1 MIEHCRATSL
11 VVLAAVSLFGGTL
24 MSVSATASAAAVS
37 KTQSCQELK
46 NGVTVCNVHKVAS
59 SDSLGSFHVTSI
71 TTIKV
76 AGDTVL
82 RYQTVNGYATSAKC
96 YQATSFTDVSKGAT
110 CWVATKLGYRFKNSG
125 VSSSGIRVYFEDY
138 IGSKYSPVGT
148 KFYWDEQLRTWR
160 KANCGNYVSFIGTEK
175 LTVARVELVQTFNQL
190 AVLLTGEVQKTLS
203 EEIGATASCNVGG
216 TSAFASYNGTDILRL
231 WIKVQAR
238 ASSYESAIG
247 QAEVSATKRSNS
259 LDAGLSA
266 EVKALAFDHLTGKVK
281 VSCHTSVTKTTTTVK
296 PKPPIP
302 LVPVY
307 VTKIMESPAPADRI
321 ISSIPNGTKFRFQ
334 VTVDGQAHVV
344 LYQHAKQLLGRYP
357 AGTTVKTRELKPLG
371 SMQWILLAPATVV
384 QTVKLSN
391 QPSLIVYKDQEVA
404 PLIPVYVTKI
414 MESPAPADRIISS
427 IPNGTKFRFL
437 VMVKGHLPKYV
448 LYNGPH
454 QWVGDYAWGTTVYAN
469 ELTPFGVD
477 KWVTVSKG
485 GNSQSMLITK
495 KYTFE
500 FTDREIAPPPPT
512 TTTTVP
518 PPPTTTTTV
527 PPPPTTTT
535 TVPPPPTTTTTVP
548 PPPTTTTT
556 QPPPPKTIQA
566 TLCPVQETDVDVSE
580 QIQIC
585 AKIFATPGDDVV
597 VTIEAMYGSFTPN
610 AIFSESI
617 TAVAGVNE
625 VYATYVAPPEVPVVK
640 GVAQPETV
648 TLIAQDVSVPAG
660 LSAQNSITFPIQNQ
674 TFY

>member
-1 MIEHCRATSL
+1 
-11 VVLAAVSLFGGTL
+11 
-24 MSVSATASAAAVS
+24 
-37 KTQSCQELK
+37 
-46 NGVTVCNVHKVAS
+46 
-59 SDSLGSFHVTSI
+59 
-71 TTIKV
+71 
-76 AGDTVL
+76 
-82 RYQTVNGYATSAKC
+82 
-96 YQATSFTDVSKGAT
+96 
-110 CWVATKLGYRFKNSG
+110 
-125 VSSSGIRVYFEDY
+125 
-138 IGSKYSPVGT
+138 
-148 KFYWDEQLRTWR
+148 
-160 KANCGNYVSFIGTEK
+160 
-175 LTVARVELVQTFNQL
+175 
-190 AVLLTGEVQKTLS
+190 
-203 EEIGATASCNVGG
+203 
-216 TSAFASYNGTDILRL
+216 
-231 WIKVQAR
+231 
-238 ASSYESAIG
+238 
-247 QAEVSATKRSNS
+247 
-259 LDAGLSA
+259 
-266 EVKALAFDHLTGKVK
+266 
-281 VSCHTSVTKTTTTVK
+281 VTKTTTTVK
-296 PKPPIP
+296 PKPPI
-302 LVPVY
+302 
-307 VTKIMESPAPADRI
+307 
-321 ISSIPNGTKFRFQ
+321 
-334 VTVDGQAHVV
+334 
-344 LYQHAKQLLGRYP
+344 
-357 AGTTVKTRELKPLG
+357 
-371 SMQWILLAPATVV
+371 
-384 QTVKLSN
+384 
-391 QPSLIVYKDQEVA
+391 

-500 FTDREIAPPPPT
+500 FTDREIAPPPPTTTTTVPPPPT

>member
-302 LVPVY
+302 L
-307 VTKIMESPAPADRI
+307 
-321 ISSIPNGTKFRFQ
+321 
-334 VTVDGQAHVV
+334 
-344 LYQHAKQLLGRYP
+344 
-357 AGTTVKTRELKPLG
+357 
-371 SMQWILLAPATVV
+371 
-384 QTVKLSN
+384 
-391 QPSLIVYKDQEVA
+391 
-404 PLIPVYVTKI
+404 IPVYVTKI

-500 FTDREIAPPPPT
+500 FTDREIA
-512 TTTTVP
+512 
-518 PPPTTTTTV
+518 
-527 PPPPTTTT
+527 
-535 TVPPPPTTTTTVP
+535 PPPPTTTTTVP